1 MNVGWHQDQSY
12 WLNGV
17 KGCLPSKAMCTDN
30 AAMVAAAGYWRLKKM
45 GPSPLNTGVNPN
57 LGLV

>member
-1 MNVGWHQDQSY
+1 MEVCDS
-12 WLNGV
+12 NGV